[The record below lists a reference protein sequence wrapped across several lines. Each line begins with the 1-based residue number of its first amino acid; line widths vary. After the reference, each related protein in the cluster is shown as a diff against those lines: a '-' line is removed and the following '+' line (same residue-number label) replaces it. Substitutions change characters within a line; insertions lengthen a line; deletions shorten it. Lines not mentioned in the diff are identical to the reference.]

1 MDQYI
6 QNWDRN
12 KPIGLIFAPD
22 DNLLKDISK
31 AGINQNNTL
40 PYGAKK
46 INNSKQE
53 KVMSRM
59 TAGRSALPKYSL
71 KLSLYPTTN

>member
-12 KPIGLIFAPD
+12 KPIGLILPPD
-22 DNLLKDISK
+22 YNLLKDINKSRNK
-31 AGINQNNTL
+31 SEYTL
-40 PYGAKK
+40 TYGAKN
-46 INNSKQE
+46 INNNKQE

-59 TAGRSALPKYSL
+59 TARRSTLPKHSL

>member
-22 DNLLKDISK
+22 GNLLKDSNK
-31 AGINQNNTL
+31 SRNKSEYTL
-40 PYGAKK
+40 TYGTKILITANRKK
-46 INNSKQE
+46 
-53 KVMSRM
+53 
-59 TAGRSALPKYSL
+59 
-71 KLSLYPTTN
+71 